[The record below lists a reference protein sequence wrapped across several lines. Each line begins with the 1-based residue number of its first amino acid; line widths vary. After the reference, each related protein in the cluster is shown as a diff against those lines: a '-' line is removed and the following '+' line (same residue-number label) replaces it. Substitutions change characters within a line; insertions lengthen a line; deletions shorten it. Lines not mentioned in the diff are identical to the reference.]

1 MDRRS
6 PLRQQEECPRDDL
19 LDALKKMCYEMGLST
34 QRHDITS
41 VLEADGKTGGGDLLV
56 KDANI

>member
-19 LDALKKMCYEMGLST
+19 LDALKKICYEMGLST
-34 QRHDITS
+34 QCHDITS